1 MPENM
6 DLSPYRP
13 KGTVPF
19 SRRKSVHH
27 DEPLAAAKIGTVPRE
42 PLRMGE
48 SWNAD
53 TELSAATPQRSIARD
68 QRPLLFAPAHC

>member
-27 DEPLAAAKIGTVPRE
+27 EE
-42 PLRMGE
+42 SPLRRE
-48 SWNAD
+48 NWDS
-53 TELSAATPQRSIARD
+53 P
-68 QRPLLFAPAHC
+68 P